1 MPYLSYPGIFLSKP
15 EKIVKRRK
23 KIITFH
29 VEKKI

>member
-23 KIITFH
+23 KNNYISC
-29 VEKKI
+29 